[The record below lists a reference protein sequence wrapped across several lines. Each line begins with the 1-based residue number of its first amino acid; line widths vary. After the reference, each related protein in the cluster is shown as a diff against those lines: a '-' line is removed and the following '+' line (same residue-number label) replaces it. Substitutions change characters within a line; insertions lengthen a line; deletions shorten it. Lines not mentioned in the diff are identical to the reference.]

1 MLDCKHA
8 SRLVSQSMDRRL
20 SLRERLGLRLHL
32 LICDA
37 CTQFSKQM
45 ALLQQ
50 AARQWRS
57 RIEDDT
63 RVSLPDDARQ
73 RIAAAVALKA
83 ESQARQNP
91 DQNLTD

>member
-32 LICDA
+32 LLCDA
-37 CTQFSKQM
+37 CTQFSKHM

-57 RIEDDT
+57 RVENDS

-73 RIAAAVALKA
+73 RIAAAVALKT
-83 ESQARQNP
+83 ESRARQNP
-91 DQNLTD
+91 DQN

>member
-32 LICDA
+32 LLCDA
-37 CTQFSKQM
+37 CTQFSRQMMVLKQ
-45 ALLQQ
+45 AV
-50 AARQWRS
+50 RQWSS
-57 RIEDDT
+57 RVENDT
-63 RVSLPDDARQ
+63 RVTLPDDARQ

-91 DQNLTD
+91 DQN

>member
-1 MLDCKHA
+1 
-8 SRLVSQSMDRRL
+8 MDRRL

-32 LICDA
+32 LLCNA

-57 RIEDDT
+57 RIENDT
-63 RVSLPDDARQ
+63 RVSLPGDARQ
-73 RIAAAVALKA
+73 RIAAAVALKT
-83 ESQARQNP
+83 ESRARQNP
-91 DQNLTD
+91 DQN

>member
-32 LICDA
+32 LLCDA
-37 CTQFSKQM
+37 CSRFSTQM

-50 AARQWRS
+50 AVRQWRS
-57 RIEDDT
+57 RIENDT
-63 RVSLPDDARQ
+63 RLTLSTNARQ
-73 RIAAAVALKA
+73 RIAAAVALKT
-83 ESQARQNP
+83 ESHNKARQNP
-91 DQNLTD
+91 D